1 MLFLILVLIVGT
13 SIGLGVGLKKKA
25 PKLHIIMCLLI
36 SFLAVLMI
44 FTGIAVALGKL
55 GP

>member
-1 MLFLILVLIVGT
+1 VIVFILVLLT
-13 SIGLGVGLKKKA
+13 SASIGLGFALRKQA

-36 SFLAVLMI
+36 SFLVVLMF